1 MHKTLA
7 FTNIW
12 TKKKIVGTLFVF
24 FFLIASI
31 IALVTYY
38 GLNVG
43 SFTISIAE
51 DLSSK
56 EIFIS
61 KSSNPEEITDSRLVC
76 KSLTYA
82 QPQALTSIK
91 TSYVR
96 TFGSSKENNGV
107 YGEYIPNNNTYIGY
121 TYFIKNNSNET
132 VTIDVSMNIESPN
145 NKANEVIWVWY
156 FAQSTSQTSYEAD
169 STEEKLAN
177 GGIIYHKKDS
187 KESSLSSDQYQNYK
201 EDGYNIEEFLDSSTV
216 FSSRRSSE
224 TNTKNASIITLK
236 KQEVYKCTIILWVEQ
251 FDPDGEGDTSDLIG
265 EKAKFN
271 IQYTLHSSEEEIY
284 E

>member
-1 MHKTLA
+1 MHKFLS

-12 TKKKIVGTLFVF
+12 TKRRIVGTLLVF
-24 FFLIASI
+24 FFLLASI
-31 IALVTYY
+31 IALITYY

-43 SFTISIAE
+43 SFTISIA
-51 DLSSK
+51 DNLKNK

-61 KSSNPEEITDSRLVC
+61 KNSNPDEITDSRLVC

-82 QPQALTSIK
+82 QPQSLSGIK

-96 TFGSSKENNGV
+96 NFGSTEEYNGV

-121 TYFIKNNSNET
+121 TYFIKNNSDET
-132 VTIDVSMNIESPN
+132 VTIDVSMNIESPK

-156 FAQSTSQTSYEAD
+156 FAQSTSQTSYEEG

-177 GGIIYHKKDS
+177 KGIVYHKKDI
-187 KESSLSSDQYQNYK
+187 KESSTSSEQYLNYA
-201 EDGYNIEEFLDSSTV
+201 EDGYYIEEFLDDSTV
-216 FSSRRSSE
+216 FSSRRSSV
-224 TNTKNASIITLK
+224 TNEKNASIITLK

-251 FDPDGEGDTSDLIG
+251 FDPDGEGDTSDLVG
-265 EKAKFN
+265 DKTKFN
-271 IQYTLHSSEEEIY
+271 IQYSLHSSEDDVY